1 MASPGAA
8 EALERVRA
16 LCLALP
22 EVTERPSHGAPSW
35 FVRKSPQFAIFH
47 DDHHGDGRLGLWVA
61 APPGAQDGLVHA
73 SPENYYV
80 PAYVGHRGWVGV
92 RLDRGLPW
100 DDVAAAIEDAYL
112 AVAPPAL
119 AEEAVRRAGG

>member
-1 MASPGAA
+1 
-8 EALERVRA
+8 
-16 LCLALP
+16 
-22 EVTERPSHGAPSW
+22 
-35 FVRKSPQFAIFH
+35 
-47 DDHHGDGRLGLWVA
+47 
-61 APPGAQDGLVHA
+61 
-73 SPENYYV
+73 V

-119 AEEAVRRAGG
+119 AEEAVRRAQASAGARLD